1 MEFMSDPFAI
11 QSEFQILFIREP
23 FDSGVPTDI
32 CPTVSAFMTSR
43 DNLDQKISR
52 YEKLLAFEDWLMAEL
67 TNECQI
73 YDIFLRNIQNP
84 EVVSLQDSFD
94 TTRTEKVLRPLDP
107 AITTYQ
113 DVVDLYQ
120 SLTSTGMR
128 EAFVSEYVV
137 G

>member
-1 MEFMSDPFAI
+1 
-11 QSEFQILFIREP
+11 
-23 FDSGVPTDI
+23 
-32 CPTVSAFMTSR
+32 MTSR

-52 YEKLLAFEDWLMAEL
+52 YEELLAFNDWLMAEL
-67 TNECQI
+67 FNECQV
-73 YDIFLRNIQNP
+73 YDIFLLNIQNP

-94 TTRTEKVLRPLDP
+94 TTRTEKVLQPLDP
-107 AITTYQ
+107 TIATYD

-128 EAFVSEYVV
+128 EAFVSEYLV

>member
-1 MEFMSDPFAI
+1 
-11 QSEFQILFIREP
+11 
-23 FDSGVPTDI
+23 
-32 CPTVSAFMTSR
+32 MTSR
-43 DNLDQKISR
+43 DNLDEKINR
-52 YEKLLAFEDWLMAEL
+52 YEKLLAFDDWLMSEL

-73 YDIFLRNIQNP
+73 YDIFLLNIQNP
-84 EVVSLQDSFD
+84 EVESLQDSFD